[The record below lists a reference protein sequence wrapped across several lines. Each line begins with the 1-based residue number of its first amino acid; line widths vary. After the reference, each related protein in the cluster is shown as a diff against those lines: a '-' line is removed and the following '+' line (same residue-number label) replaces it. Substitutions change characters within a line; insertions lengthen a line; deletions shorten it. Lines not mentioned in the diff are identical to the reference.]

1 MKTKLLK
8 KIIIG
13 VAGLIILLI
22 VILTVILANLNS
34 IARIGIEKVLSSVLD
49 VRVTLQKANIKPLS
63 GKVEL
68 LGLTIGNPSGFK
80 TSEAISANRIMV
92 KADLMSF
99 KSDKPRIQLIE
110 LQSPSITLEQG
121 FKNSNLSQLIKN
133 ASDSESKSPPPDTPK
148 ASQKKIKID
157 KIVVEKA
164 QVALS
169 APILQGKKISV
180 PLPRIELNNIGGEK
194 KEVSIPEAIKTF
206 LTELF
211 KTILTAGQTL
221 MPDELFQ
228 DLQGSLKSV
237 MGAVGDITK
246 IMIQQ
251 TGKAGDQ
258 IKESGK
264 VLEEGIKDATKGI
277 KDLLHK

>member
-1 MKTKLLK
+1 MKTKLLRNV
-8 KIIIG
+8 IIG
-13 VAGLIILLI
+13 GAVLLI
-22 VILTVILANLNS
+22 LFVIIVTVILANLNS
-34 IARIGIEKVLSSVLD
+34 IARVGIEKVLSSVLE
-49 VRVTLQKANIKPLS
+49 VKVNLQKVNIKPLS

-68 LGLTIGNPSGFK
+68 LGLTIGNPPGFK
-80 TSEAISANRIMV
+80 TSEAFSVNRIMV

-99 KSDKPRIQLIE
+99 KSDQPRIQLIE

-133 ASDSESKSPPPDTPK
+133 ASDNESKSPPPDTPT
-148 ASQKKIKID
+148 ASRKKVRID

-169 APILQGKKISV
+169 APILQGKKIPV

-194 KEVSIPEAIKTF
+194 KEVSIPEAIKIF
-206 LTELF
+206 LTEIF

-221 MPDELFQ
+221 MPEELFQ

-237 MGAVGDITK
+237 VGAVGEITRT
-246 IMIQQ
+246 MIQK
-251 TGKAGDQ
+251 TGKVGEQ
-258 IKESGK
+258 IRDSSKKVEES
-264 VLEEGIKDATKGI
+264 IKDTTKGI
-277 KDLLHK
+277 KELLHK